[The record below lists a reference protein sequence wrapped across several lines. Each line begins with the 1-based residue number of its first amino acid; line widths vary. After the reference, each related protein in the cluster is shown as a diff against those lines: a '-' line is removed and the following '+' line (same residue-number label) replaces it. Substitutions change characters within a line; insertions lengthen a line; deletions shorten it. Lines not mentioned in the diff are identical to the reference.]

1 MAQAAVLP
9 AREDGFARKK
19 WSVAECRALFD
30 SGLLEYGRYE
40 LVEGEILSRR
50 QIGRLHVTSVM
61 YIYAALDAVYTTPC
75 IQLHGEI
82 GIGEVDTYNDPVA
95 DVAVVRGLLHD
106 YIEREPNPAT
116 DILLVVEAALQTLPG
131 DSTIKAHLY
140 ARHGV
145 LEYWIV
151 AIARRELIV
160 HQQPTANGYAD
171 VRTYSENEAVAPLSA
186 PSRLV
191 QVSALMP

>member
-1 MAQAAVLP
+1 MAKVAGLP
-9 AREDGFARKK
+9 TCEDGFARKK
-19 WSVAECRALFD
+19 WNVAECRALFD

-40 LVEGEILSRR
+40 LVGSEILSRR

-61 YIYAALDAVYTTPC
+61 CIYAALDAVYKTPC

-106 YIEREPNPAT
+106 YSEREPNPAT

-131 DSTIKAHLY
+131 DSAIKMQIY
-140 ARHGV
+140 ARHGIR
-145 LEYWIV
+145 EYWIV

-160 HQQPTANGYAD
+160 HRQPTPNGYAD
-171 VRTYSENEAVAPLSA
+171 VQVYSENEAVAPLSA
-186 PSRLV
+186 PDSPV